1 MEDSKMIEVDANAFN
16 RLVADVEAV
25 KKVVIN
31 IQSMVDPDAILTGDE
46 NKEFDVS
53 IENYR
58 NKKAIDFEELKNEL
72 MI

>member
-1 MEDSKMIEVDANAFN
+1 MIEVDANAFN

>member
-1 MEDSKMIEVDANAFN
+1 MIEVDANAFN

-46 NKEFDVS
+46 S
-53 IENYR
+53 
-58 NKKAIDFEELKNEL
+58 KAISAYEKEKANGTLIPFDELKKEL
-72 MI
+72 LG